1 MNLNFIL
8 ALSIGIVCGA
18 CSKQTSENRMGKQ
31 LYTMQELPHKVF
43 SLDDSTTQVI
53 SHIHTYEKNDSL
65 FLASYNNPLHNICIF
80 DVKSGKEVRKIQF
93 RKEGPNALDGNV
105 FGFLIHNEDSI
116 FVYHTWLWQLD
127 LFNNK
132 GELLKK
138 YRLKDYPLQ
147 KNCHFRCPE
156 ILPCPNTPI
165 KKADEYIILQG
176 QGCNVCD
183 TQSNDIPQGVSLLL
197 NLKDSIVYYA
207 NSYPEIY
214 GNKDAVWQP
223 FAYRVIPYDLSPAN
237 EMVLSFPADDSIRV
251 FNIHT
256 QETKTF
262 FAGYSH
268 PYSIRPAKGNSMAD
282 IMRNV
287 AEQVQYTGIYYD
299 RWNQLYYRLLTL
311 PESEWDGNTRAFPS
325 RHMAVVILD
334 KDFQKVGEYNIKEK
348 TNRYGSCFVSPEGL
362 HINILSDNDDYMT
375 FITVKPRKL

>member
-1 MNLNFIL
+1 MNLKFIL

-176 QGCNVCD
+176 QGCYVCD

-197 NLKDSIVYYA
+197 NL
-207 NSYPEIY
+207 
-214 GNKDAVWQP
+214 
-223 FAYRVIPYDLSPAN
+223 
-237 EMVLSFPADDSIRV
+237 
-251 FNIHT
+251 
-256 QETKTF
+256 
-262 FAGYSH
+262 
-268 PYSIRPAKGNSMAD
+268 
-282 IMRNV
+282 
-287 AEQVQYTGIYYD
+287 
-299 RWNQLYYRLLTL
+299 
-311 PESEWDGNTRAFPS
+311 
-325 RHMAVVILD
+325 
-334 KDFQKVGEYNIKEK
+334 
-348 TNRYGSCFVSPEGL
+348 
-362 HINILSDNDDYMT
+362 
-375 FITVKPRKL
+375 

>member
-1 MNLNFIL
+1 MNLKFIL

-138 YRLKDYPLQ
+138 YRLKDYPL
-147 KNCHFRCPE
+147 
-156 ILPCPNTPI
+156 
-165 KKADEYIILQG
+165 
-176 QGCNVCD
+176 
-183 TQSNDIPQGVSLLL
+183 SVSR
-197 NLKDSIVYYA
+197 NIA
-207 NSYPEIY
+207 
-214 GNKDAVWQP
+214 
-223 FAYRVIPYDLSPAN
+223 LS
-237 EMVLSFPADDSIRV
+237 
-251 FNIHT
+251 
-256 QETKTF
+256 
-262 FAGYSH
+262 
-268 PYSIRPAKGNSMAD
+268 
-282 IMRNV
+282 
-287 AEQVQYTGIYYD
+287 QYT
-299 RWNQLYYRLLTL
+299 
-311 PESEWDGNTRAFPS
+311 
-325 RHMAVVILD
+325 H
-334 KDFQKVGEYNIKEK
+334 
-348 TNRYGSCFVSPEGL
+348 
-362 HINILSDNDDYMT
+362 
-375 FITVKPRKL
+375 